1 MKGRLLFNFFIF
13 IALLTFNQFTL
24 AQSNTN
30 DSINV
35 TDSQGWKQGRWVED
49 SDGED
54 SEGCSVGTKL
64 EEGYYKDNRKAG
76 VWKRFWCSGKVKN
89 ELIYNND
96 KTITSKDYYPD
107 GKLKEEG
114 TWNNLGWIGPYKT
127 YHPNGKLYYEWEYDQ
142 AGKRTGKQRYYY
154 ENGNLMFDGTWNA
167 GKEAGIIK
175 EYYEN
180 GSLRSEKNFNDGKL
194 DTTSIKIYAQKEV
207 KPVKVDPKK
216 EEVKPPVNPEL
227 GVIKDGYN
235 KTFNREGKVDREGE
249 FKNAK
254 LFDGKQYFYK
264 DGKLEKIAIIRD
276 GKVTRYETSNE
287 PKN

>member
-1 MKGRLLFNFFIF
+1 MKVRFLFNFFIL
-13 IALLTFNQFTL
+13 ITLVTFNRLAF

-35 TDSQGWKQGRWVED
+35 TDSQGWKQGRWIEK

-54 SEGCSVGTKL
+54 SEGCSVGTKI

-76 VWKRFWCSGKVKN
+76 VWKRYWCSGKLKS
-89 ELIYNND
+89 ELVYNAD

-114 TWNNLGWIGPYKT
+114 TWNNVGWIGPYKT
-127 YHPNGKLYYEWEYDQ
+127 YHPNGNLYYEWEYDQ
-142 AGKRTGKQRYYY
+142 GGRRTGKQHYFY
-154 ENGNLMFDGTWNA
+154 ENGNLMFDGAWNG
-167 GKEAGIIK
+167 GKEVGVIK

-180 GSLRSEKNFNDGKL
+180 GALRSEKTFNDGKL
-194 DTTSIKIYAQKEV
+194 DTTSVKNYSQKET
-207 KPVKVDPKK
+207 KVEPKK
-216 EEVKPPVNPEL
+216 EVVKPPVNPEL

-254 LFDGKQYFYK
+254 LYDGKQYFYK

-276 GKVTRYETSNE
+276 GKVTKYETSKE